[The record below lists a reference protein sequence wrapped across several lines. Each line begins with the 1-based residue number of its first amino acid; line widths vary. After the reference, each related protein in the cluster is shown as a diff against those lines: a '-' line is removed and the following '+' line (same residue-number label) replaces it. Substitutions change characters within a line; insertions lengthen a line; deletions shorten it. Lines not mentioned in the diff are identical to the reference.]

1 MYPRNRNLL
10 DNPPPADWDICH
22 KNGETLYRCPA
33 FIKYK
38 GTGEVRRCTICKKKS
53 KWEEHLKGQHK
64 FNISEIEDDP
74 MMINK
79 TRERIEKKRS
89 SQHTHTQCV
98 LHIIRLRL
106 IIFHT
111 PKIFTGEIKQSNI
124 STHKYI
130 EITHAH

>member
-79 TRERIEKKRS
+79 TRERIEKKD
-89 SQHTHTQCV
+89 H
-98 LHIIRLRL
+98 L
-106 IIFHT
+106 
-111 PKIFTGEIKQSNI
+111 KIMKHMKN
-124 STHKYI
+124 
-130 EITHAH
+130 